1 MFQGARP
8 ELLKFSPVLLNVS
21 RAAGWDQKG
30 TRIRTGTISEDH
42 DVHTSDLPRENC
54 KKLRKF
60 CIFNPCRNGQ
70 VAIHSKFMQDFLDF

>member
-30 TRIRTGTISEDH
+30 TRIRTGTTLEDH
-42 DVHTSDLPRENC
+42 DVHY
-54 KKLRKF
+54 
-60 CIFNPCRNGQ
+60 Q
-70 VAIHSKFMQDFLDF
+70 